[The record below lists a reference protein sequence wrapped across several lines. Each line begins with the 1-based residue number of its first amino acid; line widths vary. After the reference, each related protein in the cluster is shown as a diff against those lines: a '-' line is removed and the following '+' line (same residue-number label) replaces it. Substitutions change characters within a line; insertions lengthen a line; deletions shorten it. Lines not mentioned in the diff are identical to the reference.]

1 MQKFIIYGA
10 VFLAFFSLF
19 YGGSDV
25 VLGPGVKAAA
35 APVQN
40 AIKFPAPIAMKEFT
54 ITPLASYSITAKIL
68 SRKNYRMGPGS
79 ALSPFDF
86 ALGWGN
92 MSDESIISQ
101 FEIGQ
106 SGRWYNW
113 SIPGELPIPMKEVSQ
128 SSANVHLIPASSAVK
143 AVLGDMKQG
152 QVVSLQGKLVRVDS
166 ADGWQWE
173 SSLTR
178 DDTGSRACE
187 VFYVESGFTV
197 IH

>member
-1 MQKFIIYGA
+1 MQKLIIYGA
-10 VFLAFFSLF
+10 VLLAIFSLF
-19 YGGSDV
+19 YGGSAV

-35 APVQN
+35 APIQN
-40 AIKFPAPIAMKEFT
+40 AIKFPAPISMKEFA

-68 SRKNYRMGPGS
+68 SRKTYRMGPQS

-92 MSDESIISQ
+92 MSDESFISQ

-113 SIPGELPIPMKEVSQ
+113 SIPGEPPIPMKEVSQ
-128 SSANVHLIPASSAVK
+128 SSANVYLIPASSAVK